1 MLEQTTILA
10 VIAMIYG
17 VIAIACM
24 MWPERMH
31 AYAIRRS
38 QLAKGRNES
47 GVWLVGSPNY
57 VLYLQMVGAISASAA
72 VGITLFLL
80 EGFRRSS

>member
-1 MLEQTTILA
+1 MLEQITILA
-10 VIAMIYG
+10 IIAVIYG

-24 MWPERMH
+24 TWPERMH
-31 AYAIRRS
+31 EYAIRRS
-38 QLAKGRNES
+38 ELAKGRNEF

-57 VLYLQMVGAISASAA
+57 VLYLQMLGAVSASAA